1 MIDAT
6 DFKILAEL
14 AENAKYSYAEIGRKL
29 ALHPNVVAYRVNK
42 LEKTGII
49 REYTTGIDLEKLG
62 VAEQILVG
70 ASFPRDAARDDVIDK
85 IAAIPQTVKVVSSL
99 GEPESLV
106 FLVGR
111 NKSEIEKL
119 MTKLR
124 SLDLKIEYTGSII
137 RTFEEG
143 RLGNFLKVLA
153 SEHEDEGSAK
163 NGSIS
168 RGDRPNV

>member
-1 MIDAT
+1 MLDAT

-29 ALHPNVVAYRVNK
+29 NLHPNVIAYRVNK
-42 LEKTGII
+42 LERARII
-49 REYTTGIDLEKLG
+49 KEYTTEIDLEKLG

-70 ASFPRDAARDDVIDK
+70 ASFPRDAERENIIEK

-99 GEPESLV
+99 GEPESIV
-106 FLVGR
+106 FLVGK

-119 MTKLR
+119 MSKLR
-124 SLDLKIEYTGSII
+124 SLDLRIEYTGSII

-143 RLGNFLKVLA
+143 RLGNFLKLLA
-153 SEHEDEGSAK
+153 SEHENECEGNEK
-163 NGSIS
+163 PINH
-168 RGDRPNV
+168 

>member
-1 MIDAT
+1 MLDGT

-14 AENAKYSYAEIGRKL
+14 AENAKCSYAEIGRKL
-29 ALHPNVVAYRVNK
+29 GLHPNVVAYRINK
-42 LEKTGII
+42 LEKTKII
-49 REYTTGIDLEKLG
+49 KEYTTEVDLEKLG

-70 ASFPRDAARDDVIDK
+70 ASFPRDAERDAIIEK

-99 GEPESLV
+99 GEPESIV
-106 FLVGR
+106 FLVGK

-119 MTKLR
+119 MSKLR

-137 RTFEEG
+137 RTFDEG

-153 SEHEDEGSAK
+153 SEYETEHNRDGK
-163 NGSIS
+163 NGSITK
-168 RGDRPNV
+168 GG

>member
-1 MIDAT
+1 MKAPKLIDAT

-14 AENAKYSYAEIGRKL
+14 AENAKSPYAEIGRKL
-29 ALHPNVVAYRVNK
+29 GLHPNVVAYRVNK
-42 LEKTGII
+42 LEKNGII

-70 ASFPRDAARDDVIDK
+70 ASFPRDVERDSIIEK

-99 GEPESLV
+99 GEPESIV
-106 FLVGR
+106 FLVGK

-153 SEHEDEGSAK
+153 SEHE
-163 NGSIS
+163 NGSDGKLI
-168 RGDRPNV
+168 DH

>member
-6 DFKILAEL
+6 DIKILAEL
-14 AENAKYSYAEIGRKL
+14 AENAKQSYAEIGRKL
-29 ALHPNVVAYRVNK
+29 GLHPNVVAYRVNK

-49 REYTTGIDLEKLG
+49 KEYTTGIDLEKLG

-70 ASFPRDAARDDVIDK
+70 ASFPRDVERDSIIEK
-85 IAAIPQTVKVVSSL
+85 ITAILQTVKVVSSL
-99 GEPESLV
+99 GEPESIV
-106 FLVGR
+106 FLVGK
-111 NKSEIEKL
+111 NKSEIDKL

-124 SLDLKIEYTGSII
+124 SLDLKIQYTGSII

-153 SEHEDEGSAK
+153 SEHEDRCDGK
-163 NGSIS
+163 PI
-168 RGDRPNV
+168 DH

>member
-1 MIDAT
+1 MLDAT

-14 AENAKYSYAEIGRKL
+14 AENAKSSYAEIGRKL
-29 ALHPNVVAYRVNK
+29 TLHPNVVAYRVNK

-49 REYTTGIDLEKLG
+49 REYTTALDLEKLG

-70 ASFPRDAARDDVIDK
+70 ASFPRDTERDDIIEK
-85 IAAIPQTVKVVSSL
+85 IAAIPQTVKVVSSI
-99 GEPESLV
+99 GEPESIV
-106 FLVGR
+106 FLVGK

-119 MTKLR
+119 MSKLR

-137 RTFEEG
+137 RTFDEG

-153 SEHEDEGSAK
+153 SEYENEHNRDAK
-163 NGSIS
+163 NGSIAK
-168 RGDRPNV
+168 GG

>member
-1 MIDAT
+1 LLDAT

-14 AENAKYSYAEIGRKL
+14 AENAKCSYAEIGRKL
-29 ALHPNVVAYRVNK
+29 SLHPNVVAYRVNK
-42 LEKTGII
+42 LEKAGII

-70 ASFPRDAARDDVIDK
+70 ASFPNDVGRDDIIEK

-99 GEPESLV
+99 GEPESIV
-106 FLVGR
+106 FLVGK

-119 MTKLR
+119 MSKLR
-124 SLDLKIEYTGSII
+124 SLDLKIQYTGSII

-153 SEHEDEGSAK
+153 TEHE
-163 NGSIS
+163 NGSNESENASI
-168 RGDRPNV
+168 RGDRRNV

>member
-1 MIDAT
+1 MLDAT

-29 ALHPNVVAYRVNK
+29 SLHPNVVAYRVNK
-42 LEKTGII
+42 LEKAGII
-49 REYTTGIDLEKLG
+49 REYTTGIDLEKIG
-62 VAEQILVG
+62 VAEQIMVG
-70 ASFPRDAARDDVIDK
+70 ASFPRDVERDSIIDK

-99 GEPESLV
+99 GEPESIV
-106 FLVGR
+106 FLVGK
-111 NKSEIEKL
+111 NKSEIDKL

-153 SEHEDEGSAK
+153 SEHENDGHGHGAR
-163 NGSIS
+163 I
-168 RGDRPNV
+168 DH